1 MASSTTIDSRRT
13 DSIGLAVDCSHCAR
27 RFAAAKTAV
36 SCQSEL
42 MRTLR
47 KTGKA
52 KGIALS
58 GYGTEED
65 VRASKEAGYA
75 AHVRI

>member
-1 MASSTTIDSRRT
+1 
-13 DSIGLAVDCSHCAR
+13 
-27 RFAAAKTAV
+27 
-36 SCQSEL
+36 